1 MVESVDQAVGR
12 IREKLS
18 EYDLSKNTVIIFTS
32 DNGGL
37 LGPTNNAPLRSGKG
51 YPYEGGIRVPLI
63 VHWPG
68 VIKAGEISSVPVSS
82 GDYFPTI
89 CAAAGVALPSKS
101 IIDGFDLKP
110 LMEGKGSLNREDLF
124 WHFPHYRGRVMP
136 YTIIRSGSWKLIKRY
151 DGKEYEL
158 FNLAQDIGES
168 EELSNKM
175 PEKIKEL
182 DAKISKWLKKTGA
195 KVPKPNPNY
204 AGNK

>member
-1 MVESVDQAVGR
+1 MYKRQAVHTPIQAKVSLLDKYKSKINKLSSVKHKNAAYATMVESVDQAVGR

-68 VIKAGEISSVPVSS
+68 VIKVGGISSVPVSS
-82 GDYFPTI
+82 VDYFPTI

-101 IIDGFDLKP
+101 IIDGFDLKS
-110 LMEGKGSLNREDLF
+110 LMEGLSLI
-124 WHFPHYRGRVMP
+124 H
-136 YTIIRSGSWKLIKRY
+136 I
-151 DGKEYEL
+151 
-158 FNLAQDIGES
+158 
-168 EELSNKM
+168 
-175 PEKIKEL
+175 
-182 DAKISKWLKKTGA
+182 
-195 KVPKPNPNY
+195 
-204 AGNK
+204 